1 MLLRYFLNDSE
12 MVPAASLLLVSLLF
26 LHFTCAVFLLQGLYT
41 LESSRLLLLLLL
53 YRHRRHRRPD
63 IRYDPYSRV
72 ATTFQTTRMKK
83 HLSKY
88 A

>member
-53 YRHRRHRRPD
+53 LYRHRRSD
-63 IRYDPYSRV
+63 IRYDPYLRV
-72 ATTFQTTRMKK
+72 TTTFQTTRVKK